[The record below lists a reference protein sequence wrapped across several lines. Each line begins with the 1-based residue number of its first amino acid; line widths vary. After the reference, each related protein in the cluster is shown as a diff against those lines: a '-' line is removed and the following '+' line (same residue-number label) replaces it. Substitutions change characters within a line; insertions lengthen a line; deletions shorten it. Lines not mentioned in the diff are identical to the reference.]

1 MSNDNLNPDIYALQQ
16 SVVMVLS
23 QAQKLMNYASQTLET
38 PNSKDRRCAAH
49 SESIGN
55 EITKV
60 KNLELR
66 MAIVAPM
73 KAGKSTIINAIVGQD
88 ILPSRNTAMTT
99 LPTEIVFSK
108 EVTEPKLKLRYDG
121 ADTFDVLKRSWGS
134 LKGKIREIGL
144 NQAKESTKDYPH
156 LQYLLEEVAGNPERS
171 FVPETSGTEFIQTSL
186 TKLNDLVRLCSVLM
200 PSDNTLMSLPAVPR
214 LEVPPSSTLKL
225 EGIGKLVFVDTPGPN
240 EAGDLKLD
248 VVVKRQLD
256 ASSIVLLVLDFTQL
270 NTEASEKV
278 KSDVDEV
285 AKIKGIESI
294 YVLINKID
302 MRNEEK
308 DMTKEQVLEFVNSKF
323 GIEASTDRVFEISA
337 SRAAYASNFRNEKK
351 KGFTNPQ
358 DMKTSDVLGGQYYGD
373 SWRKKFQKKVN
384 MTDMEEAADDVWS
397 ESGFAE
403 FLKKAIAAL
412 MAQAAPLTLLNALND
427 VRSRLTS
434 LQDSINIQKNAFGK
448 DIQTLQGQIAALERD
463 LTILVDCQN
472 RLKTQVKTLA
482 KTLEKDLSKSLLD
495 MKEQSN
501 RELKKIFA
509 DREFGEAGLVKKFG
523 IGISRMATLFSGVTY
538 QGSGSIEFKSQ
549 AEADSFIEGATASA
563 RDIVNNL
570 MSNAREDA
578 LKQIKKSR
586 QNIESLLKKE
596 TKPIIE
602 QAQRRLKEQFNV
614 SLQLPD
620 IFDDVELEQNISLN
634 VSAKEDTRVT
644 YEKKIV
650 KERRWYTL
658 GLMEHDKE
666 VKERLWYTLWL
677 VEHNKTPST
686 GVSTSRTDWDNTT
699 RTYEANEVVTNTETF
714 YTVSID
720 RITSSVNQSISSAVD
735 NVNSQIFNYLQED
748 FQSVLNKFFDD
759 LDRFLK
765 GYREDLQRTIE
776 AGKRS
781 KEDRAALKLAFDD
794 IWGKSSTL
802 INDVDTQ
809 TSYVK
814 QHLPKR
820 NQ

>member
-23 QAQKLMNYASQTLET
+23 QAQKLMNYASQKLDT
-38 PNSKDRRCAAH
+38 PNSGDRRCAAH
-49 SESIGN
+49 SESIEN

-285 AKIKGIESI
+285 AKIKGLESI

-302 MRNEEK
+302 QRKEK
-308 DMTKEQVLEFVNSKF
+308 GMTKEQVLEFVNSKF

-337 SRAAYASNFRNEKK
+337 SRAAYASNFWNEKK

-358 DMKTSDVLGGQYYGD
+358 DMKTSDALGGQYYGD
-373 SWRKKFQKKVN
+373 SWRKKFQKKVD
-384 MTDMEEAADDVWS
+384 MADMEEAATDVWS

-403 FLKKAIAAL
+403 FSEKAIAAL
-412 MAQAAPLTLLNALND
+412 MAQAAPLTLFNALYN
-427 VRSRLTS
+427 VRKRLEA
-434 LQDSINIQKNAFGK
+434 LQESINVQKNAFGK

-549 AEADSFIEGATASA
+549 SEADSFIEGATASA